1 MTCYFIGRYDHV
13 QEKLKELKAITDQ
26 ERNAALKERLKMSGR
41 RKMNFCDL
49 TLIWLVLKYCA
60 KKTALSAEQNLINEQ
75 GNF

>member
-49 TLIWLVLKYCA
+49 TLI
-60 KKTALSAEQNLINEQ
+60 
-75 GNF
+75 